1 MDNISIIIRNR
12 NEAEYIGFALQ
23 SVCDFLPEAEVIV
36 VDNNSTDDS
45 LNVVSLF
52 SDRLNIKVVSIKD
65 YTPGRAINLGVKEA
79 SKEYIL
85 VLSAHCQLTSL
96 DFNLVIDKLF
106 SYRAIFGQQNPIYRG
121 KKITKRYVWS
131 HFSDK
136 ITINMHSD
144 IENRYFFHN
153 AFSFFKRDTLLV
165 TPMPE
170 IYSGKEDRY
179 WVKDIVESGEKYI
192 YLPELKVNHFYTGNG
207 ATWKGLG

>member
-131 HFSDK
+131 HFSDE

-179 WVKDIVESGEKYI
+179 WVKDIVESGENYI